1 MNSIAFGQ
9 YIPGKSWIYKLDPR
23 IKIFL
28 TILYIVIIFL
38 IPNLTGIAIAFGVFI
53 VLFISARLPIVRV
66 LKGLKPIMF
75 LLLFTF
81 ILQLIYTTGS
91 SETLLYTFPLQIGA
105 SQIAIMVL
113 LLLLYF
119 ITKKYMPIK
128 FIYLLVILA
137 LMFLSMWFIRVD
149 TLKICDFNFD
159 VYIEGVKK
167 ASFVFV
173 RIVLMIGVTS
183 LLTLST
189 MTTDINNGIEA
200 LLAPLKL
207 IKINPGIFAMLISL
221 TLRFIPTLM
230 IESTKIMN
238 AQASRG
244 VDFSEGNLKDKVNQI
259 ISLLIPMFV
268 ISFKRAEELSDAME
282 ARGYI
287 IGEKRTKLDELKLR
301 FLDYFSLVISLG
313 ILGLVIW
320 SMIYYG

>member
-9 YIPGKSWIYKLDPR
+9 YIPGNSWIHKLDPR

-28 TILYIVIIFL
+28 TILYVVIIFL
-38 IPNLTGIAIAFGVFI
+38 IPNLIGIAIALGVFL
-53 VLFISARLPIVRV
+53 VLFISTRLPIVKV

-81 ILQLIYTTGS
+81 ILQLIYTTGN

-105 SQIAIMVL
+105 TQIGIMVGL
-113 LLLLYF
+113 LIIYF
-119 ITKKYMPIK
+119 FTKKYIPIK
-128 FIYLLVILA
+128 FLYLILILC
-137 LMFLSMWFIRVD
+137 LMFLSMWYVRVD
-149 TLKICDFNFD
+149 TLKISDFNFD
-159 VYIEGVKK
+159 VYTEGVEK
-167 ASFVFV
+167 ACFVFV
-173 RIVLMIGVTS
+173 RIVLMIGITS

-189 MTTDINNGIEA
+189 MTTDINNGIES
-200 LLAPLKL
+200 LLSPLKL

-287 IGEKRTKLDELKLR
+287 IGEKRTKLDLLKLK
-301 FLDYFSLVISLG
+301 FLDYFSLIISFGVLA
-313 ILGLVIW
+313 LVIW